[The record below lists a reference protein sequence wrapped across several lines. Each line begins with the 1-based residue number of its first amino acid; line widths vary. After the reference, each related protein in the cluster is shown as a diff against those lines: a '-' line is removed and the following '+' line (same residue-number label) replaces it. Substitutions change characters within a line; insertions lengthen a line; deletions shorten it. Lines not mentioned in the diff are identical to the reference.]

1 MAGTAGSDEHDNCG
15 NETERMDMADEGSDR
30 TSKKG
35 KLALAKTTAALVALL
50 LLGVMASGALA
61 DGNPFSALDAIT
73 GSTSTSSDTTG
84 TFTDGTTST
93 DATTSTDVTTT
104 APTTTTT
111 APAPPVPY

>member
-15 NETERMDMADEGSDR
+15 NETERMDMAEEGSDR
-30 TSKKG
+30 TGKKG

-61 DGNPFSALDAIT
+61 DGNPFSVVTSLT

-84 TFTDGTTST
+84 ASSTST
-93 DATTSTDVTTT
+93 DTTSASSTATDTT
-104 APTTTTT
+104 AST
-111 APAPPVPY
+111 